1 MIGDSGKFFACSFGE
16 DGSSN
21 WLEFTAVTMDSNGNS
36 KKQKKVSSQGIKTP
50 RKTSQTSS
58 AAKPTS
64 IISCV
69 QYVPNTQL
77 ATQDIKLHYFV

>member
-1 MIGDSGKFFACSFGE
+1 MTLESFLLALSERTAAVIGL
-16 DGSSN
+16 N
-21 WLEFTAVTMDSNGNS
+21 LQRLQWTAMATQKN
-36 KKQKKVSSQGIKTP
+36 KKKVSSQGIKTP